1 MNHGDIEIPLDEF
14 KKAPSNR
21 GLRPIKEMFLKRAD
35 IIQKSP
41 IKSGI
46 KTLDTRRQSSDLQIQ
61 KSPITSG
68 IKTLQVLRLRRTTGR
83 HAAAQGLYLLAHRIG
98 RLFQAVVKGL

>member
-35 IIQKSP
+35 INSKKP
-41 IKSGI
+41 H
-46 KTLDTRRQSSDLQIQ
+46 QI
-61 KSPITSG
+61 G
-68 IKTLQVLRLRRTTGR
+68 D
-83 HAAAQGLYLLAHRIG
+83 
-98 RLFQAVVKGL
+98 

>member
-61 KSPITSG
+61 KSPIKSG
-68 IKTLQVLRLRRTTGR
+68 IKTHFLYTRGQVVFNSKKP
-83 HAAAQGLYLLAHRIG
+83 HQIG
-98 RLFQAVVKGL
+98 D